1 MGAFHTMFCSPL
13 LLGFLLVVVGDAR
26 SLVEDS
32 DGEILM
38 VDTAGAVVDRKM
50 EVEEEDRV
58 GGLVTGLAMTLI
70 TNMIRDQILNIL
82 GITTTKATPI
92 LDAIGGVLGIT
103 EATTTTTQAPCNEGG
118 LLGFGLL
125 AAPCTTTTTTTT
137 TAAPTT
143 TTTTTVPCGGILG
156 FGLLGAPCTT
166 VTTAAPTTT
175 TTKAPCGGLFGGG
188 LLGC

>member
-1 MGAFHTMFCSPL
+1 MFCSPL

-26 SLVEDS
+26 SLVEDR

-38 VDTAGAVVDRKM
+38 VDTDGAVVDRKL

-103 EATTTTTQAPCNEGG
+103 E
-118 LLGFGLL
+118 
-125 AAPCTTTTTTTT
+125 TTTTT
-137 TAAPTT
+137 TA
-143 TTTTTVPCGGILG
+143 PCGGILG

-175 TTKAPCGGLFGGG
+175 TTTTTEASTTTTTAEATTAAPTTTTTKAPCGGLFGGG

>member
-1 MGAFHTMFCSPL
+1 MG
-13 LLGFLLVVVGDAR
+13 
-26 SLVEDS
+26 EDR

-38 VDTAGAVVDRKM
+38 VDTDGAVVDRKL
-50 EVEEEDRV
+50 EVEDRV

-125 AAPCTTTTTTTT
+125 AQPCTTTTTTTT

-143 TTTTTVPCGGILG
+143 TTT
-156 FGLLGAPCTT
+156 AEA
-166 VTTAAPTTT
+166 TTAAPTTT
-175 TTKAPCGGLFGGG
+175 TTKAPCGGL
-188 LLGC
+188 